1 MMFADYI
8 DDLGRPGLQF
18 ETIIGVELNRLR
30 LVLTD
35 TQAWGLSV
43 EVRLLSTKQANEVVY
58 GFADGTRAFL
68 TFEQLPQNRVRIR
81 LHHDNSAAATLDYQA
96 FWQDLIGLAKKRLTA
111 EPLAVATAPAK
122 LNIFFKVGNRKADG
136 YHDVVSIYQE
146 LSIRETVIVSTS
158 HDWSLAISG
167 TIPEEH
173 LLGIPLDGN
182 NLAFKAVKFL
192 AEKANLVQPLPVAIG
207 IDKNAPVA
215 GGMGGGSAD
224 AAAAMVAANELWAS
238 GLSMAQMTEAA
249 VELGA
254 DVPFALMGGTAI
266 GTGRGDRLSP
276 VLTSH
281 EHFEW
286 VLVPADFGLSTPAVY
301 GELDAHRERHIADIK
316 PAPQSPTVD
325 TAVLQ
330 ALRAGDPVMLA
341 DALSND
347 LQAPALHLQPSLVD
361 ILELGEKS
369 GALAG
374 IVSGSGPTL
383 AFLAEDA
390 EAAID
395 LQVTLSAAGHPV
407 LRVSGPVHG
416 ARVVN
421 D

>member
-1 MMFADYI
+1 MT
-8 DDLGRPGLQF
+8 
-18 ETIIGVELNRLR
+18 ETGAR
-30 LVLTD
+30 
-35 TQAWGLSV
+35 
-43 EVRLLSTKQANEVVY
+43 EVVHV
-58 GFADGTRAFL
+58 RA
-68 TFEQLPQNRVRIR
+68 PGKINV
-81 LHHDNSAAATLDYQA
+81 S
-96 FWQDLIGLAKKRLTA
+96 
-111 EPLAVATAPAK
+111 LAVGA
-122 LNIFFKVGNRKADG
+122 VMEDG
-136 YHDVVSIYQE
+136 YHDVATTYQAVSLYEEIRAYHADDFSVTFTGDFD
-146 LSIRETVIVSTS
+146 LS
-158 HDWSLAISG
+158 
-167 TIPEEH
+167 
-173 LLGIPLDGN
+173 GIPLDAT
-182 NLAFKAVKFL
+182 NLAIKAAQLL
-192 AEKANLVQPLPVAIG
+192 ARKAKYRGGVRLEIEKNVPI
-207 IDKNAPVA
+207 A

-224 AAAAMVAANELWAS
+224 AAGTLVACDALWGTNLGKDALLALAA
-238 GLSMAQMTEAA
+238 
-249 VELGA
+249 ELGA

-301 GELDAHRERHIADIK
+301 GELDAHRERHVADIK

-325 TAVLQ
+325 TSVLQ
-330 ALRAGDPVMLA
+330 ALRAGDPIMLA

-361 ILELGEKS
+361 VLELGEKN

-383 AFLAEDA
+383 AFLAEDV
-390 EAAID
+390 ESAID
-395 LQVTLSAAGHPV
+395 LQVTLSAAGHKV

>member
-224 AAAAMVAANELWAS
+224 AAATLMALNDHWQLQISREELVDSAVA
-238 GLSMAQMTEAA
+238 
-249 VELGA
+249 LGA
-254 DVPFALMGGTAI
+254 DVPFVLQGGTALAH
-266 GTGRGDRLSP
+266 GVGEQLKPLELGERL
-276 VLTSH
+276 H
-281 EHFEW
+281 W
-286 VLVPADFGLSTPAVY
+286 VVIPSQGGLSTPEVFNRLD
-301 GELDAHRERHIADIK
+301 ELREAAGTSFDDANYL
-316 PAPQSPTVD
+316 VD
-325 TAVLQ
+325 PHYLI
-330 ALRAGDPVMLA
+330 
-341 DALSND
+341 DALAEGNPFDIAEFMQND
-347 LQAPALHLQPSLVD
+347 LQDAALDLMPSLAITMQDGVRC
-361 ILELGEKS
+361 
-369 GALAG
+369 GAIRAM
-374 IVSGSGPTL
+374 VSGSGPTVVLL
-383 AFLAEDA
+383 AG
-390 EAAID
+390 
-395 LQVTLSAAGHPV
+395 SAAAATEIASQMRILGYEALIAHSDD
-407 LRVSGPVHG
+407 LG
-416 ARVVN
+416 AVIES
-421 D
+421 

>member
-224 AAAAMVAANELWAS
+224 AAATLMALNDHWQLQISREELVDSAVA
-238 GLSMAQMTEAA
+238 
-249 VELGA
+249 LGA
-254 DVPFALMGGTAI
+254 DVPFVLQGGTALAH
-266 GTGRGDRLSP
+266 GVGEQLKSLELGERL
-276 VLTSH
+276 H
-281 EHFEW
+281 W
-286 VLVPADFGLSTPAVY
+286 VVIPSQGGLSTPEVFNRLD
-301 GELDAHRERHIADIK
+301 ELREAAGTSFDDANYL
-316 PAPQSPTVD
+316 VD
-325 TAVLQ
+325 PHYLI
-330 ALRAGDPVMLA
+330 
-341 DALSND
+341 DALAEGNPFDIAEFMQND
-347 LQAPALHLQPSLVD
+347 LQDAALDLMPSLAITMQDGVRC
-361 ILELGEKS
+361 
-369 GALAG
+369 GAIRAM
-374 IVSGSGPTL
+374 VSGSGPTVVLL
-383 AFLAEDA
+383 AG
-390 EAAID
+390 
-395 LQVTLSAAGHPV
+395 SAAAATEIASQMRILGYEALIAHSDD
-407 LRVSGPVHG
+407 LG
-416 ARVVN
+416 AVIES
-421 D
+421 

>member
-68 TFEQLPQNRVRIR
+68 TFEQLPHNRVRIR

-167 TIPEEH
+167 SIPEEH

-224 AAAAMVAANELWAS
+224 AAATLMALNDHWQLQISREELVDSAVA
-238 GLSMAQMTEAA
+238 
-249 VELGA
+249 LGA
-254 DVPFALMGGTAI
+254 DVPFVLQGGTALAH
-266 GTGRGDRLSP
+266 GVGEQLKPLELGERL
-276 VLTSH
+276 H
-281 EHFEW
+281 W
-286 VLVPADFGLSTPAVY
+286 VVIPSQGGLSTPEVFNRLD
-301 GELDAHRERHIADIK
+301 ELREAAGTSFDDANYL
-316 PAPQSPTVD
+316 VD
-325 TAVLQ
+325 PHYLI
-330 ALRAGDPVMLA
+330 
-341 DALSND
+341 DALAEGNPFDIAEFMQND
-347 LQAPALHLQPSLVD
+347 LQDAALDLMPSLAITMQDGVRC
-361 ILELGEKS
+361 
-369 GALAG
+369 GAIRAM
-374 IVSGSGPTL
+374 VSGSGPTVVLL
-383 AFLAEDA
+383 AG
-390 EAAID
+390 
-395 LQVTLSAAGHPV
+395 SAAAATEIASQMRILGYEALIAHSDD
-407 LRVSGPVHG
+407 LG
-416 ARVVN
+416 AVIES
-421 D
+421 

>member
-1 MMFADYI
+1 MIFADYI

-35 TQAWGLSV
+35 IQAWGLSV

-81 LHHDNSAAATLDYQA
+81 LHHDNAAAATLDYQA

-224 AAAAMVAANELWAS
+224 AAATLMALNDHWQLQISREELVDSAVA
-238 GLSMAQMTEAA
+238 
-249 VELGA
+249 LGA
-254 DVPFALMGGTAI
+254 DVPFVLQGGTALAH
-266 GTGRGDRLSP
+266 GVGEQLKPLELGERL
-276 VLTSH
+276 H
-281 EHFEW
+281 W
-286 VLVPADFGLSTPAVY
+286 VVIPSQGGLSTPDVFNRLD
-301 GELDAHRERHIADIK
+301 ELREAAGTSFDDANYL
-316 PAPQSPTVD
+316 VD
-325 TAVLQ
+325 PHYLI
-330 ALRAGDPVMLA
+330 
-341 DALSND
+341 DALAEGNPFDIAEFMQND
-347 LQAPALHLQPSLVD
+347 LQDAALDLMPSLAISMQDGVRC
-361 ILELGEKS
+361 
-369 GALAG
+369 GAIRAM
-374 IVSGSGPTL
+374 VSGSGPTVVLL
-383 AFLAEDA
+383 AG
-390 EAAID
+390 
-395 LQVTLSAAGHPV
+395 SAAAATEIASQMRILGYEALIAH
-407 LRVSGPVHG
+407 SGDLG
-416 ARVVN
+416 AVIES
-421 D
+421 

>member
-35 TQAWGLSV
+35 IQAWGLSV

-96 FWQDLIGLAKKRLTA
+96 FWQDLIGLAKKRLTV

-224 AAAAMVAANELWAS
+224 AAATLMALNDHWQLQISREELVDSAVA
-238 GLSMAQMTEAA
+238 
-249 VELGA
+249 LGA
-254 DVPFALMGGTAI
+254 DVPFVLQGGTALAH
-266 GTGRGDRLSP
+266 GVGEQLKPLELGERL
-276 VLTSH
+276 H
-281 EHFEW
+281 W
-286 VLVPADFGLSTPAVY
+286 VVIPSQGGLSTPEVFNRLD
-301 GELDAHRERHIADIK
+301 ELREAAGTSFDDANYL
-316 PAPQSPTVD
+316 VD
-325 TAVLQ
+325 PHYLI
-330 ALRAGDPVMLA
+330 
-341 DALSND
+341 DALAEGNPFDIAEFMQND
-347 LQAPALHLQPSLVD
+347 LQDAALDLMPSLAISMQDGVRC
-361 ILELGEKS
+361 
-369 GALAG
+369 GAIRAM
-374 IVSGSGPTL
+374 VSGSGPTVVLL
-383 AFLAEDA
+383 AG
-390 EAAID
+390 
-395 LQVTLSAAGHPV
+395 SAAAATEIASQMRILGYEALIAHSDD
-407 LRVSGPVHG
+407 LG
-416 ARVVN
+416 AVIES
-421 D
+421 

>member
-224 AAAAMVAANELWAS
+224 AAATLVALNDHWQLQISREELVDS
-238 GLSMAQMTEAA
+238 A
-249 VELGA
+249 VALGA
-254 DVPFALMGGTAI
+254 DVPFVLQGGTALAH
-266 GTGRGDRLSP
+266 GVGEQLKPLELGERL
-276 VLTSH
+276 H
-281 EHFEW
+281 W
-286 VLVPADFGLSTPAVY
+286 VVIPSQGGLSTPEVFNRLD
-301 GELDAHRERHIADIK
+301 ELREAAGTSFDDANYL
-316 PAPQSPTVD
+316 VD
-325 TAVLQ
+325 PHYLI
-330 ALRAGDPVMLA
+330 
-341 DALSND
+341 DALAEGNPFDIAEFMQND
-347 LQAPALHLQPSLVD
+347 LQDAALDLMPSLAISMQDGVRC
-361 ILELGEKS
+361 
-369 GALAG
+369 GAIRAM
-374 IVSGSGPTL
+374 VSGSGPTVVLL
-383 AFLAEDA
+383 AG
-390 EAAID
+390 
-395 LQVTLSAAGHPV
+395 SAAAATEIASQMRILGYEALIAHSDD
-407 LRVSGPVHG
+407 LG
-416 ARVVN
+416 AVIES
-421 D
+421 

>member
-1 MMFADYI
+1 MIFADYI

-136 YHDVVSIYQE
+136 YHDVVSVYQE

-192 AEKANLVQPLPVAIG
+192 AEKAQLVQPFPVAIG

-224 AAAAMVAANELWAS
+224 AAATLMALNEHWQLQIS
-238 GLSMAQMTEAA
+238 RDELVESA
-249 VELGA
+249 VTLGA
-254 DVPFALMGGTAI
+254 DVPFVLQGGTALAHGVGEQLKKI
-266 GTGRGDRLSP
+266 ELGARL
-276 VLTSH
+276 H
-281 EHFEW
+281 W
-286 VLVPADFGLSTPAVY
+286 VIIPSQGGLSTPEVFKRLD
-301 GELDAHRERHIADIK
+301 ELREASNVNIED
-316 PAPQSPTVD
+316 SNYLVD
-325 TAVLQ
+325 PHYLI
-330 ALRAGDPVMLA
+330 
-341 DALSND
+341 DALAEGNPFDIAEFMQND
-347 LQAPALHLQPSLVD
+347 LQEAALDLMPSLAITMQDGVRC
-361 ILELGEKS
+361 
-369 GALAG
+369 GAIKAM
-374 IVSGSGPTL
+374 VSGSGPTVVLL
-383 AFLAEDA
+383 AGSAP
-390 EAAID
+390 AATEIASQMRILGYETLIAHSDD
-395 LQVTLSAAGHPV
+395 L
-407 LRVSGPVHG
+407 G
-416 ARVVN
+416 AVIES
-421 D
+421 